1 MKNYE
6 YIETGNTAVVDID
19 GKDPVF
25 LNETASSIIKMHING
40 ISLADIKNKLMK
52 EYSIPEG
59 DLSEFEQQVEVTI
72 KDFENMLE
80 SDA

>member
-40 ISLADIKNKLMK
+40 TSLVDIKNKLMK

-72 KDFENMLE
+72 KNFENMLE

>member
-25 LNETASSIIKMHING
+25 LNETASSIIKMHIKG
-40 ISLADIKNKLMK
+40 TSLADIKNKLMK